1 MKSSAKFVKSFKVS
15 TAVIVNEN

>member
-1 MKSSAKFVKSFKVS
+1 MKRSAKFVKSFKVS